1 MAKTFFFYDLE
12 TSGLNPRKD
21 RIMQFAGVRTDENFQ
36 QIGKSYNVLVALN
49 DDTLP
54 SPGAL
59 MVTGITPQQTVQ
71 DGYTEAQFAK
81 IFTEEICT
89 PDTTI
94 LGFNN
99 IRFDDEFIRALLW
112 RNFYDPYEWAYKDGR
127 SRWDMLDVVR
137 LTRVLRPEGVEWP
150 EVDGLPVNKLELI
163 SKVNGL
169 EHTKAHDALS
179 DVEALIAVT
188 KLIAKQQPQLFNYL
202 LNMRHKKAVGELV
215 NTVNP
220 KPFVYASGRYDSRF
234 NKTTVALPI
243 AEAEHGSL
251 CVYDL
256 RYDPA
261 EWIDKTESELNKI
274 LNTPWDERDERYK
287 PLPIKKLQPN
297 RAPAV
302 APLGVLEQA
311 NGWQKISLTLNEVE
325 ANYKKILAADDFVR
339 RAVKLLDRR
348 PNLPPLPDAEGKIY
362 DGFLRDHDKLRCE
375 TVRNA
380 SFDDMRTLA
389 MPKFD
394 DERLVEIFPR
404 YKVRNYPQFSSR
416 EERASYEAYRTTRL
430 ASQLPS
436 FLDEMQKLATRD
448 DLSSHQQYVL
458 EELQLW
464 MESILPEDEQNGLIT
479 LN

>member
-1 MAKTFFFYDLE
+1 M
-12 TSGLNPRKD
+12 
-21 RIMQFAGVRTDENFQ
+21 
-36 QIGKSYNVLVALN
+36 
-49 DDTLP
+49 
-54 SPGAL
+54 
-59 MVTGITPQQTVQ
+59 
-71 DGYTEAQFAK
+71 
-81 IFTEEICT
+81 
-89 PDTTI
+89 
-94 LGFNN
+94 
-99 IRFDDEFIRALLW
+99 
-112 RNFYDPYEWAYKDGR
+112 
-127 SRWDMLDVVR
+127 
-137 LTRVLRPEGVEWP
+137 
-150 EVDGLPVNKLELI
+150 
-163 SKVNGL
+163 
-169 EHTKAHDALS
+169 
-179 DVEALIAVT
+179 
-188 KLIAKQQPQLFNYL
+188 
-202 LNMRHKKAVGELV
+202 
-215 NTVNP
+215 
-220 KPFVYASGRYDSRF
+220 
-234 NKTTVALPI
+234 
-243 AEAEHGSL
+243 
-251 CVYDL
+251 
-256 RYDPA
+256 
-261 EWIDKTESELNKI
+261 
-274 LNTPWDERDERYK
+274 
-287 PLPIKKLQPN
+287 
-297 RAPAV
+297 
-302 APLGVLEQA
+302 EQA